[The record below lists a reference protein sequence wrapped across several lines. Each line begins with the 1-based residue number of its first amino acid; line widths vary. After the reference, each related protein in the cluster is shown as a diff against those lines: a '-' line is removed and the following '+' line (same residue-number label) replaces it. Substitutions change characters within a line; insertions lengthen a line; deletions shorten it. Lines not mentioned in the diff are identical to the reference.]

1 MICGILHINN
11 TLMQL
16 KNYLLISLILL
27 MNLSLTAQTA
37 SLLGNITEKGSVNF
51 LNGASVYIEGST
63 QGCASN
69 SKGEYLIKNLE
80 IGQYTLVVS
89 FSGYKTVCKAISL
102 KEGENFINFELEE
115 TPNALSEVV
124 ITGTGTHYKLD
135 DVPVQTEIITKKDIE
150 EISGRNL
157 EEIISNISSSFDYT
171 SSSMGTNIKLN
182 GLGKDYVLVLLNGK
196 RLTGGIGGY
205 TDLSRI
211 DFDNIKQV
219 EIIKGASSTL
229 YGSDAIAGVINIITK
244 KSKQKLEINSH
255 TRIGA
260 YGELK
265 QFNSL
270 SFRKNKLHSK
280 TTYSYKQKDGW
291 QLNSLKYNSKWESNH
306 DLPFL
311 VPTFDKPVNKS
322 RGYTITQN
330 LEYDVNK
337 KLSLNA
343 DLSWYE
349 KTLYFPFRGRMHN
362 YYYNNRAID
371 LGGNYKLKNKNYI
384 DFNINFGNYLYYTE
398 YPYKFN
404 ETYITNTDVIK
415 ATYYPGDR
423 FKNSEQI
430 TINAQAKAVFH
441 VNKNNKLSLGADVL
455 SKYLEAPYRLNQPDV
470 NAITYS
476 VYGQNEIKIGN
487 KFDLVVGLRA
497 LYHDIAGFSITPKI
511 SAMYKEKRFTYRF
524 TYSNGFK
531 SPTLKELYYYYES
544 ERMGIHRL
552 YLGNEDL
559 KAQRSHYF
567 SLSTEY
573 KHKKFQTSVNLYLNR
588 VYNMIEY
595 RVIPTE
601 YKYERRGIEETK
613 KRYNIDDARTC
624 GIDYQIRYKLSS
636 QISLNAG
643 YSFVDARNLTQDI
656 RLNGVSAHSANF
668 KASWTKRWNSKS
680 LNLNLSGVY
689 KSDRFYLE
697 EDLEKSYAKAYQL
710 LKFTANYKLRKFKKI
725 NLSITGGVDNLLDY
739 VDDSPY
745 GSHYG
750 TLNPGRSVFAGIKL
764 NFSNKNK

>member
-1 MICGILHINN
+1 
-11 TLMQL
+11 MQL
-16 KNYLLISLILL
+16 KNVFFIGLLFLFTQSL
-27 MNLSLTAQTA
+27 SAQTA
-37 SLLGNITEKGSVNF
+37 SLSGNIKEKENTNY
-51 LNGASVYIEGST
+51 LNGASVYIVGST
-63 QGCASN
+63 HGCASN
-69 SKGEYLIKNLE
+69 SKGDYLIKNLN

-89 FSGYKTVCKAISL
+89 FSGYKSVRKTISL
-102 KEGENFINFELEE
+102 KEGENIIDFELEE
-115 TPNALSEVV
+115 NFNALDEVV

-150 EISGRNL
+150 EISGRNI

-211 DFDNIKQV
+211 DLDNIKQI

-244 KSKQKLEINSH
+244 KSKQKLELNSH

-260 YGELK
+260 HGELK

-270 SFRKNKLHSK
+270 SFRKNKLQSR
-280 TTYSYKQKDGW
+280 TTYSYKQTDGW
-291 QLNSLKYNSKWESNH
+291 QLNSMKYNSKWESNH

-311 VPTFDKPVNKS
+311 VPTYDKPVNKS
-322 RGYTITQN
+322 RGYTIAQN
-330 LEYDVNK
+330 FEYVINK

-343 DLSWYE
+343 DFSWYE
-349 KTLYFPFRGRMHN
+349 KTLYFPFKGRMHN
-362 YYYNNRAID
+362 YYYNNKSID
-371 LGGNYKLKNKNYI
+371 LGGNYKLRKKNYI

-404 ETYITNTDVIK
+404 ETYITDTDVIK
-415 ATYYPGDR
+415 TTYYPGDR

-430 TINAQAKAVFH
+430 TINAQTKAVFH
-441 VNKNNKLSLGADVL
+441 ISKNNKLSLGADVL
-455 SKYLEAPYRLNQPDV
+455 SNYLEAQYRLNMPDA

-476 VYGQNEIKIGN
+476 VYGQDEIKIG
-487 KFDLVVGLRA
+487 KKIDLVAGIRA
-497 LYHDIAGFSITPKI
+497 LYHNIAGFSITPKI
-511 SAMYKEKRFTYRF
+511 SAMFKEKRFTYRF

-559 KAQRSHYF
+559 KPQRSHYF

-573 KHKKFQTSVNLYLNR
+573 KHKRLQTSVNLYLNR
-588 VYNMIEY
+588 VYDMIEY
-595 RVIPTE
+595 RIIPTE

-624 GIDYQIRYKLSS
+624 GIDYHIRYKLSS
-636 QISLNAG
+636 QISFNAG

-656 RLNGVSAHSANF
+656 RLNSVSAHSANF
-668 KASWTKRWNSKS
+668 KASWTKRWHSKS

-710 LKFTANYKLRKFKKI
+710 WKLTANYKLRNIKKI
-725 NLSITGGVDNLLDY
+725 NLSITGGIDNLLDY

-750 TLNPGRSVFAGIKL
+750 TLNPGRSLFVGIKL
-764 NFSNKNK
+764 NFSN

>member
-1 MICGILHINN
+1 
-11 TLMQL
+11 MQL
-16 KNYLLISLILL
+16 KNVFLIGLIFLFTQSL
-27 MNLSLTAQTA
+27 SAQTA
-37 SLLGNITEKGSVNF
+37 RLLGHVKEKGSGAE
-51 LNGASVYIEGST
+51 LCGASVYIEGST
-63 QGCASN
+63 HGCASN
-69 SKGEYLIKNLE
+69 SKGDYQIKNLK

-89 FSGYKTVCKAISL
+89 FSGYKTAHKAISL
-102 KEGENFINFELEE
+102 KEGENIINFDLEE
-115 TPNALSEVV
+115 TPNALGEVV

-196 RLTGGIGGY
+196 RLTGGVGGY
-205 TDLSRI
+205 TDLNRI

-244 KSKQKLEINSH
+244 KSKQKFELNSN

-260 YGELK
+260 HGELK

-270 SFRKNKLHSK
+270 SFRKNKLQSK
-280 TTYSYKQKDGW
+280 TTYSYKQTDGW
-291 QLNSLKYNSKWESNH
+291 QLNSLKYNTKWESNH
-306 DLPFL
+306 DLPYL
-311 VPTFDKPVNKS
+311 VPTYDKPVNKS
-322 RGYTITQN
+322 RAYTISQN
-330 LEYDVNK
+330 FEYDVNK

-349 KTLYFPFRGRMHN
+349 KTLYFPFKGRMHN
-362 YYYNNRAID
+362 YYYNNRSVD
-371 LGGNYKLKNKNYI
+371 FGGNYKLKNNNYI
-384 DFNINFGNYLYYTE
+384 DFNINFGDYLYYTE

-404 ETYITNTDVIK
+404 ETYITNTEVIK
-415 ATYYPGDR
+415 ATYYPSDR

-455 SKYLEAPYRLNQPDV
+455 RNNLEAQYRLTQPDV
-470 NAITYS
+470 NATTYS
-476 VYGQNEIKIGN
+476 VYGQDELKIGN
-487 KFDLVVGLRA
+487 KIDLVGGVRA
-497 LYHDIAGFSITPKI
+497 LYHDIAGFSLTPKI
-511 SAMYKEKRFTYRF
+511 SAMYKVKRFTYRF

-531 SPTLKELYYYYES
+531 SPTLKELYYYYET
-544 ERMGIHRL
+544 ERMGMHRL

-559 KAQRSHYF
+559 KPQRSHYF

-573 KHKKFQTSVNLYLNR
+573 KHQKLQTNINLYFNR
-588 VYNMIEY
+588 VYDMIDY
-595 RVIPTE
+595 RIIPTE
-601 YKYERRGIEETK
+601 YNHARRGIEETK

-636 QISLNAG
+636 QISINTG
-643 YSFVDARNLTQDI
+643 YSYVDARNLTQDI
-656 RLNGVSAHSANF
+656 RLNGVSEHSANF
-668 KASWTKRWNSKS
+668 KASWTKRWHSKS
-680 LNLNLSGVY
+680 LNLNVSGVY

-697 EDLEKSYAKAYQL
+697 EDLKRSYAKAYQL
-710 LKFTANYKLRKFKKI
+710 WKFTANYKLRNIKKI
-725 NLSITGGVDNLLDY
+725 NLSISGGVDNLFDY

-750 TLNPGRSVFAGIKL
+750 TLNPGRTLFAGIKL
-764 NFSNKNK
+764 NFSNKTK

>member
-1 MICGILHINN
+1 MR
-11 TLMQL
+11 L
-16 KNYLLISLILL
+16 KNCFLFALILL
-27 MNLSLTAQTA
+27 TNLSLTAQTV
-37 SLLGNITEKGSVNF
+37 SLLGNVKEKGSANS
-51 LNGASVYIEGST
+51 LCGASVYIEGST
-63 QGCASN
+63 QGCASD
-69 SKGEYLIKNLE
+69 SKGDYLIKNLKT
-80 IGQYTLVVS
+80 GQHTLIAS
-89 FSGYKTVCKAISL
+89 FSGYITVRKAISL
-102 KEGENFINFELEE
+102 KEGENIINFELEE
-115 TPNALSEVV
+115 NLKFLDEIVV
-124 ITGTGTHYKLD
+124 TGTGTHYKLD

-182 GLGKDYVLVLLNGK
+182 GLGDDFVLLLLNGK

-270 SFRKNKLHSK
+270 SFRKNKLLSK
-280 TTYSYKQKDGW
+280 TTYSHKRTDGW
-291 QLNSLKYNSKWESNH
+291 QLNNMEYNSSWEDNH
-306 DLPFL
+306 DLPYL
-311 VPTFDKPVNKS
+311 VLTYDKPVNKS

-362 YYYNNRAID
+362 YYYNNRSID

-384 DFNINFGNYLYYTE
+384 DFNITFGNYLYYTE
-398 YPYKFN
+398 YPYKYN
-404 ETYITNTDVIK
+404 ETYTTASDVISV
-415 ATYYPGDR
+415 TYYPGDR

-430 TINAQAKAVFH
+430 TINAQAKGVFYI
-441 VNKNNKLSLGADVL
+441 NTKNKLSLGFDVL
-455 SKYLEAPYRLNQPDV
+455 SNYLEAQYRLNKPSAD
-470 NAITYS
+470 ALTYS
-476 VYGQNEIKIGN
+476 VYGQDEIKIGD
-487 KFDLVVGLRA
+487 KIDVVLGLRT
-497 LYHDIAGFSITPKI
+497 LYHDISGFSVTPKI
-511 SAMYKEKRFTYRF
+511 STMYKEKGFTYRF
-524 TYSNGFK
+524 TYSSGFK

-544 ERMGIHRL
+544 NMMGVYRL

-559 KAQRSHYF
+559 KPQRSHYF

-573 KHKKFQTSVNLYLNR
+573 KHKKFQTSLNLYLNR
-588 VYNMIEY
+588 LYDMIDFRLIETDY
-595 RVIPTE
+595 YDE
-601 YKYERRGIEETK
+601 LRGIEETK

-624 GIDYQIRYKLSS
+624 GIDYQIRYKFSS
-636 QISLNAG
+636 HLSLNAG
-643 YSFVDARNLTQDI
+643 YSYVDARNLTEDI

-668 KASWTKRWNSKS
+668 KASWTKAWHTKS
-680 LNLNLSGVY
+680 LNLNLTGVY
-689 KSDRFYLE
+689 KSNRFYID

-710 LKFTANYKLRKFKKI
+710 FKFTANYKIRKFKKI
-725 NLSITGGVDNLLDY
+725 NWSITGGVDNIFDY

-750 TLNPGRSVFAGIKL
+750 TLNPGRSVFVGIKL

>member
-1 MICGILHINN
+1 
-11 TLMQL
+11 MQL
-16 KNYLLISLILL
+16 KNVFFIGLLFLFTQSL
-27 MNLSLTAQTA
+27 SAQTA
-37 SLLGNITEKGSVNF
+37 SLSGNIKEKENTNY
-51 LNGASVYIEGST
+51 LNGASVYIVGSMH
-63 QGCASN
+63 GCASN
-69 SKGEYLIKNLE
+69 SKGDYLIKNLT

-89 FSGYKTVCKAISL
+89 FSGYKSICETISL
-102 KEGENFINFELEE
+102 KEGENIINFELEE
-115 TPNALSEVV
+115 NFNALDEVV

-150 EISGRNL
+150 EISGRNI

-211 DFDNIKQV
+211 DLDNIKQV

-244 KSKQKLEINSH
+244 KSKQKLELNSH

-260 YGELK
+260 HGELK

-270 SFRKNKLHSK
+270 SFRKNKLQSR
-280 TTYSYKQKDGW
+280 TTYSYKQTDGW
-291 QLNSLKYNSKWESNH
+291 QLNSMKYNSKWESNH

-311 VPTFDKPVNKS
+311 VPTYDKPVNKS
-322 RGYTITQN
+322 RGYTIAQN
-330 LEYDVNK
+330 FEYVINN

-343 DLSWYE
+343 DFSWYE
-349 KTLYFPFRGRMHN
+349 KTLYFPFKGRMHN
-362 YYYNNRAID
+362 YYYNNKSID
-371 LGGNYKLKNKNYI
+371 LGGNYKLRKKNYI

-404 ETYITNTDVIK
+404 ETYITDTDVIK
-415 ATYYPGDR
+415 TTYYPGDR

-430 TINAQAKAVFH
+430 TINAQTKAVFH
-441 VNKNNKLSLGADVL
+441 ISKNNKLSLGADVL
-455 SKYLEAPYRLNQPDV
+455 SNYLEAQYRLNMPDA

-476 VYGQNEIKIGN
+476 VYGQDEIKIG
-487 KFDLVVGLRA
+487 KKIDLVAGIRA
-497 LYHDIAGFSITPKI
+497 LYHNIVGFSITPKI
-511 SAMYKEKRFTYRF
+511 SAMFKEKRFTYRF

-559 KAQRSHYF
+559 KPQRSHYF

-573 KHKKFQTSVNLYLNR
+573 KHKRLQTSVNLYLNR
-588 VYNMIEY
+588 VYDMIEY
-595 RVIPTE
+595 RIIPTE

-624 GIDYQIRYKLSS
+624 GIDYHIRYKLSS
-636 QISLNAG
+636 QISFNAG

-656 RLNGVSAHSANF
+656 RLNSVSAHSANF
-668 KASWTKRWNSKS
+668 KASWTKRWHSKS

-710 LKFTANYKLRKFKKI
+710 WKLTANYKLRNIKKI
-725 NLSITGGVDNLLDY
+725 NLSITGGIDNLLDY

-750 TLNPGRSVFAGIKL
+750 TLNPGRSLFVGIKL
-764 NFSNKNK
+764 NFSN

>member
-1 MICGILHINN
+1 
-11 TLMQL
+11 MQL
-16 KNYLLISLILL
+16 KNVFFIGLLFLFTQSL
-27 MNLSLTAQTA
+27 SAQTA
-37 SLLGNITEKGSVNF
+37 SLSGNIKEKENTNY
-51 LNGASVYIEGST
+51 LNGASVYIVGST
-63 QGCASN
+63 HGCASN
-69 SKGEYLIKNLE
+69 SKGDYLIKNLN

-89 FSGYKTVCKAISL
+89 FSGYKSICETISL
-102 KEGENFINFELEE
+102 KEGENIIDFELEE
-115 TPNALSEVV
+115 NFNALDEVV

-150 EISGRNL
+150 EISGRNI

-211 DFDNIKQV
+211 DLDNIKQV

-244 KSKQKLEINSH
+244 KSKQKLELNSH

-260 YGELK
+260 HGELK

-270 SFRKNKLHSK
+270 SFRKNKLQSR
-280 TTYSYKQKDGW
+280 TTYSYKQTDGW
-291 QLNSLKYNSKWESNH
+291 QLNSMKYNSKWESNH

-311 VPTFDKPVNKS
+311 VPTYDKPVNKS
-322 RGYTITQN
+322 RGYTIAQN
-330 LEYDVNK
+330 FEYVINK

-343 DLSWYE
+343 DFSWYE
-349 KTLYFPFRGRMHN
+349 KTLYFPFKGRMHN
-362 YYYNNRAID
+362 YYYNNKSID
-371 LGGNYKLKNKNYI
+371 LGGNYKLRKKNYI

-404 ETYITNTDVIK
+404 ETYITDTDVIK
-415 ATYYPGDR
+415 TTYYPGDR

-430 TINAQAKAVFH
+430 TINAQTKAVFH
-441 VNKNNKLSLGADVL
+441 ISKNNKLSLGADVL
-455 SKYLEAPYRLNQPDV
+455 SNYLEAQYRLNMPDA

-476 VYGQNEIKIGN
+476 VYGQDEIKIG
-487 KFDLVVGLRA
+487 KKIDLVAGIRA
-497 LYHDIAGFSITPKI
+497 LYHNIAGFSITPKI
-511 SAMYKEKRFTYRF
+511 SAMFKEKRFTYRF

-559 KAQRSHYF
+559 KPQRSHYF

-573 KHKKFQTSVNLYLNR
+573 KHKRLQTSVNLYLNR
-588 VYNMIEY
+588 VYDMIEY
-595 RVIPTE
+595 RIIPTE

-624 GIDYQIRYKLSS
+624 GIDYHIRYKLSS
-636 QISLNAG
+636 QISFNAG

-656 RLNGVSAHSANF
+656 RLNSVSAHSANF
-668 KASWTKRWNSKS
+668 KASWTKRWHSKS

-710 LKFTANYKLRKFKKI
+710 WKLTANYKLRNIKKI
-725 NLSITGGVDNLLDY
+725 NLSITGGIDNLLDY

-750 TLNPGRSVFAGIKL
+750 TLNPGRSLFVGIKL
-764 NFSNKNK
+764 NFSN

>member
-1 MICGILHINN
+1 
-11 TLMQL
+11 MQL
-16 KNYLLISLILL
+16 KNVFFIGLLFLFTQSL
-27 MNLSLTAQTA
+27 SAQTA
-37 SLLGNITEKGSVNF
+37 SLSGNIKEKENTNY
-51 LNGASVYIEGST
+51 LNGASVYIVGST
-63 QGCASN
+63 HGCASN
-69 SKGEYLIKNLE
+69 SKGDYLIKNLT

-89 FSGYKTVCKAISL
+89 FSGYKSICETISL
-102 KEGENFINFELEE
+102 KEGENIINFELEE
-115 TPNALSEVV
+115 NFNALDEVV

-150 EISGRNL
+150 EISGRNI

-211 DFDNIKQV
+211 DLDNIKQV

-244 KSKQKLEINSH
+244 KSKQKLELNSH

-260 YGELK
+260 HGELK

-270 SFRKNKLHSK
+270 SFRKNKLQSR
-280 TTYSYKQKDGW
+280 TTYSYKQTDGW
-291 QLNSLKYNSKWESNH
+291 QLNSMKYNSKWESNH

-311 VPTFDKPVNKS
+311 VPTYDKPVNKS
-322 RGYTITQN
+322 RGYTIAQN
-330 LEYDVNK
+330 FEYVINK

-343 DLSWYE
+343 DFSWYE
-349 KTLYFPFRGRMHN
+349 KTLYFPFKGRMHN
-362 YYYNNRAID
+362 YYYNNKSID
-371 LGGNYKLKNKNYI
+371 LGGNYKLRKKNYI

-404 ETYITNTDVIK
+404 ETYITDTDVIK
-415 ATYYPGDR
+415 TTYYPGDR

-430 TINAQAKAVFH
+430 TINAQTKAVFH
-441 VNKNNKLSLGADVL
+441 ISKNNKLSLGADVL
-455 SKYLEAPYRLNQPDV
+455 SNYLEAQYRLNMPDA

-476 VYGQNEIKIGN
+476 VYGQDEIKIG
-487 KFDLVVGLRA
+487 KKIDLVAGIRA
-497 LYHDIAGFSITPKI
+497 LYHNIAGFSITPKI
-511 SAMYKEKRFTYRF
+511 SAMFKEKRFTYRF

-559 KAQRSHYF
+559 KPQRSHYF

-573 KHKKFQTSVNLYLNR
+573 KHKRLQTSVNLYLNR
-588 VYNMIEY
+588 VYDMIEY
-595 RVIPTE
+595 RIIPTE

-624 GIDYQIRYKLSS
+624 GIDYHIRYKLSS
-636 QISLNAG
+636 QISFNAG

-656 RLNGVSAHSANF
+656 RLNSVSAHSANF
-668 KASWTKRWNSKS
+668 KASWTKRWHSKS

-710 LKFTANYKLRKFKKI
+710 WKLTANYKLRNIKKI
-725 NLSITGGVDNLLDY
+725 NLSITGGIDNLLDY

-750 TLNPGRSVFAGIKL
+750 TLNPGRSLFVGIKL
-764 NFSNKNK
+764 NFSN

>member
-1 MICGILHINN
+1 
-11 TLMQL
+11 MQL
-16 KNYLLISLILL
+16 KNVFFIGLLFLFTQSL
-27 MNLSLTAQTA
+27 SAQTA
-37 SLLGNITEKGSVNF
+37 SLSGNIKEKENTNY
-51 LNGASVYIEGST
+51 LNGASVYIVGST
-63 QGCASN
+63 HGCASN
-69 SKGEYLIKNLE
+69 SKGDYLIKNLT

-89 FSGYKTVCKAISL
+89 FSGYKSICETISL
-102 KEGENFINFELEE
+102 KEGENIINFELEE
-115 TPNALSEVV
+115 NFNALDEVV

-150 EISGRNL
+150 EISGRNI

-211 DFDNIKQV
+211 DLDNIKQV

-244 KSKQKLEINSH
+244 KSKQKLELNSH

-260 YGELK
+260 HGELK

-270 SFRKNKLHSK
+270 SFRKNKLQSR
-280 TTYSYKQKDGW
+280 TTYSYKQTDGW
-291 QLNSLKYNSKWESNH
+291 QLNSMKYNSKWESNH

-311 VPTFDKPVNKS
+311 VPTYDKPVNKS
-322 RGYTITQN
+322 RGYTIAQN
-330 LEYDVNK
+330 FEYVINK

-343 DLSWYE
+343 DFSWYE
-349 KTLYFPFRGRMHN
+349 KTLYFPFKGRMHN
-362 YYYNNRAID
+362 YYYNNKSID
-371 LGGNYKLKNKNYI
+371 LGGNYKLRKKNYI

-404 ETYITNTDVIK
+404 ETYITDTDVIK
-415 ATYYPGDR
+415 TTYYPGDR

-430 TINAQAKAVFH
+430 TINAQTKAVFH
-441 VNKNNKLSLGADVL
+441 ISKNNKLSLGSDVL
-455 SKYLEAPYRLNQPDV
+455 SNYLEAQYRLNMPDA

-476 VYGQNEIKIGN
+476 VYGQDEIKIG
-487 KFDLVVGLRA
+487 KKIDLVAGIRA
-497 LYHDIAGFSITPKI
+497 LYHNIAGFSITPKI
-511 SAMYKEKRFTYRF
+511 SAMFKEKRFTYRF

-559 KAQRSHYF
+559 KPQRSHYF

-573 KHKKFQTSVNLYLNR
+573 KHKRLQTSVNLYLNR
-588 VYNMIEY
+588 VYDMIEY
-595 RVIPTE
+595 RIIPTE

-624 GIDYQIRYKLSS
+624 GIDYHIRYKLSS
-636 QISLNAG
+636 QISFNAG

-656 RLNGVSAHSANF
+656 RLNSVSAHSANF
-668 KASWTKRWNSKS
+668 KASWTKRWHSKS

-697 EDLEKSYAKAYQL
+697 EDIEKSYAKAYQL
-710 LKFTANYKLRKFKKI
+710 WKLTANYKLRNIKKI
-725 NLSITGGVDNLLDY
+725 NLSITGGIDNLLDY

-750 TLNPGRSVFAGIKL
+750 TLNPGRSLFVGIKL
-764 NFSNKNK
+764 NFSN

>member
-1 MICGILHINN
+1 
-11 TLMQL
+11 MQL
-16 KNYLLISLILL
+16 KNVFFIGLLFLFTQSL
-27 MNLSLTAQTA
+27 SAQTA
-37 SLLGNITEKGSVNF
+37 SLSGNIKEKENTNY
-51 LNGASVYIEGST
+51 LNGASVYIVGST
-63 QGCASN
+63 HGCASN
-69 SKGEYLIKNLE
+69 SKGDYLIKNLN

-89 FSGYKTVCKAISL
+89 FSGYKSVHKTISL
-102 KEGENFINFELEE
+102 KEGENIIDFELEE
-115 TPNALSEVV
+115 NFNALDEVV

-150 EISGRNL
+150 EISGRNI

-211 DFDNIKQV
+211 DLDNIKQV

-244 KSKQKLEINSH
+244 KSKQKLELNSH

-260 YGELK
+260 HGELK

-270 SFRKNKLHSK
+270 SFRKNKLQSR
-280 TTYSYKQKDGW
+280 TTYSYKQTDGW
-291 QLNSLKYNSKWESNH
+291 QLNSMKYNSKWESNH

-311 VPTFDKPVNKS
+311 VPTYDKPVNKS
-322 RGYTITQN
+322 RGYTIAQN
-330 LEYDVNK
+330 FEYVINK

-343 DLSWYE
+343 DFSWYE
-349 KTLYFPFRGRMHN
+349 KTLYFPFKGRMHN
-362 YYYNNRAID
+362 YYYNNKSID
-371 LGGNYKLKNKNYI
+371 LGGNYKLRKKNYI

-404 ETYITNTDVIK
+404 ETYITDTDVIK
-415 ATYYPGDR
+415 TTYYPGDR

-430 TINAQAKAVFH
+430 TINAQTKAVFH
-441 VNKNNKLSLGADVL
+441 ISKNNKLSLGADVL
-455 SKYLEAPYRLNQPDV
+455 SNYLEAQYRLNMPDA

-476 VYGQNEIKIGN
+476 VYGQDEIKIG
-487 KFDLVVGLRA
+487 KKIDLVAGIRA
-497 LYHDIAGFSITPKI
+497 LYHNIAGFSITPKI
-511 SAMYKEKRFTYRF
+511 SAMFKEKRFTYRF

-559 KAQRSHYF
+559 KPQRSHYF

-573 KHKKFQTSVNLYLNR
+573 KHKRLQTSVNLYLNR
-588 VYNMIEY
+588 VYDMIEY
-595 RVIPTE
+595 RIIPTE

-624 GIDYQIRYKLSS
+624 GIDYHIRYKLSS
-636 QISLNAG
+636 QISFNAG

-656 RLNGVSAHSANF
+656 RLNSVSAHSANF
-668 KASWTKRWNSKS
+668 KASWTKRWHSKS

-710 LKFTANYKLRKFKKI
+710 WKLTANYKLRNIKKI
-725 NLSITGGVDNLLDY
+725 NLSITGGIDNLLDY

-750 TLNPGRSVFAGIKL
+750 TLNPGRSLFVGIKL
-764 NFSNKNK
+764 NFSN

>member
-1 MICGILHINN
+1 
-11 TLMQL
+11 MQL
-16 KNYLLISLILL
+16 KNVFFIGLLLL
-27 MNLSLTAQTA
+27 FTQSVSAQTA
-37 SLLGNITEKGSVNF
+37 RLLGHVKEKESGEE
-51 LNGASVYIEGST
+51 LCGASVYIEGST

-69 SKGEYLIKNLE
+69 TKGKYQIKDLKT
-80 IGQYTLVVS
+80 GQYTLVVS
-89 FSGYKTVCKAISL
+89 FSGYKSSRQSVNL
-102 KEGENFINFELEE
+102 KEGENILNIELEE
-115 TPNALSEVV
+115 SFEALDEIV

-196 RLTGGIGGY
+196 RLTGGVGGY

-244 KSKQKLEINSH
+244 KSQQKFEVSSN

-270 SFRKNKLHSK
+270 SFRKNKLLSK

-291 QLNSLKYNSKWESNH
+291 QLNNMKYNSKWESNH
-306 DLPFL
+306 DLPYL
-311 VPTFDKPVNKS
+311 VPTYDKPVNKS

-337 KLSLNA
+337 KISLNA
-343 DLSWYE
+343 NLSWYE
-349 KTLYFPFRGRMHN
+349 KTLYFPFKGRMHN
-362 YYYNNRAID
+362 YYYNNKNVD

-384 DFNINFGNYLYYTE
+384 DFNISFGDYLYYSE
-398 YPYKFN
+398 YPYKYN
-404 ETYITNTDVIK
+404 ETYITNTDVVK
-415 ATYYPGDR
+415 VTYYPGDR

-441 VNKNNKLSLGADVL
+441 INKNNKLSLGADVL
-455 SKYLEAPYRLNQPDV
+455 SNYLEAQYRLNQPDA

-476 VYGQNEIKIGN
+476 VYGQDEIKLGKKI
-487 KFDLVVGLRA
+487 DLVAGIRA

-511 SAMYKEKRFTYRF
+511 SAMYKLGQFKHRF

-531 SPTLKELYYYYES
+531 SPTLKELYYYYET
-544 ERMGIHRL
+544 ERMGLHRL

-559 KAQRSHYF
+559 KPQRSHYF

-573 KHKKFQTSVNLYLNR
+573 KYKKLQTSVNLYLNR
-588 VYNMIEY
+588 VYDMIEY
-595 RVIPTE
+595 RIIPTE

-613 KRYNIDDARTC
+613 KRYNIDDARTYGVDC
-624 GIDYQIRYKLSS
+624 QLRYKLSS
-636 QISLNAG
+636 QIAINAG
-643 YSFVDARNLTQDI
+643 YSYVDARNLTQNI

-668 KASWTKRWNSKS
+668 KTSWTKRWQAKS

-697 EDLEKSYAKAYQL
+697 EDLKRNHAKAYQL
-710 LKFTANYKLRKFKKI
+710 WKFTANYKIRNFKKI
-725 NLSITGGVDNLLDY
+725 NLSITGGVDNLFDY

-750 TLNPGRSVFAGIKL
+750 TLNPGRTLFAGLKL
-764 NFSNKNK
+764 NFSNQNK